1 MVQCCPSCIA
11 GETPAGEWRSIL
23 STCKS
28 ILVVQDL
35 IAGTSRRDECPA
47 LVAAF
52 KACDKV
58 FAELVVIIENVV
70 DFQGK

>member
-1 MVQCCPSCIA
+1 M
-11 GETPAGEWRSIL
+11 
-23 STCKS
+23 
-28 ILVVQDL
+28 QDL

-70 DFQGK
+70 DFQGKSWIRNEIRLE